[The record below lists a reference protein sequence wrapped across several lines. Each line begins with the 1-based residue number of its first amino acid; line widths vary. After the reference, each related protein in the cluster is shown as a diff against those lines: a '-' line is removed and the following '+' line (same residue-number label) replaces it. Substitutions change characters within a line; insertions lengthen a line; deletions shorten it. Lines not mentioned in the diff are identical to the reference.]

1 MNYRDIN
8 IISFLNNGIICFI
21 INIDFDEQQSALKYL
36 KGIEVNIN
44 NVLII
49 MWNFNIRDIDWNP
62 SYSYCSVYT
71 STFIEIADSFDLSL
85 STPISQVSTWYTNN
99 PDCYELKPLE
109 LGKRTTLVLEIH
121 KRTW

>member
-8 IISFLNNGIICFI
+8 IISFLNNSIICFI

-49 MWNFNIRDIDWNP
+49 MWNFNIRDIDWDP
-62 SYSYCSVYT
+62 SYSYYSVYT
-71 STFIEIADSFDLSL
+71 SALIEIADSFDLSL

-109 LGKRTTLVLEIH
+109 LDKRTTLVLEIH
-121 KRTW
+121 KRTR